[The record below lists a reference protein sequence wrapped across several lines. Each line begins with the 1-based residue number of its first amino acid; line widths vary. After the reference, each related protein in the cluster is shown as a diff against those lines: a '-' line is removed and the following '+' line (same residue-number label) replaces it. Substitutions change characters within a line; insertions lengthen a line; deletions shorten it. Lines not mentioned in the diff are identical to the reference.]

1 MTKIALCPPTLTRNF
16 PKVFFQINNFSVKVF
31 ITKYNLRVAHKRLD
45 TVLFFKTTSLA

>member
-1 MTKIALCPPTLTRNF
+1 MTKIAFVSSYINTQF